1 MQRRQ
6 SDIDRESVKDV
17 ASRLRQFEDHN
28 LAIKLQEEEFNHHYN
43 RNRSERQVMGVDT
56 RKSKEEQELEKRYAL
71 EKRLAECRE
80 IAARDEAIAKQ
91 LQQDLEAEER
101 RLKQEQDILDQEI
114 ARRMQARYEPPL
126 IIPPPTSTYEEDE
139 RLAREMHEK
148 YLRRMRGLA
157 TAGSLDERTRG
168 ELVQHQTVSPPSS
181 LQPRQSTLPD
191 ELGPPTIPATH
202 FSLSPPM
209 SPSTINLPPLPSY
222 TEVCTPT
229 TPVLTN
235 TSAVSSASIRPL
247 SAATSSLLTSTS
259 AAIQPARAP
268 LHEIIPASPS
278 PNTASS
284 PAAASTSVHYSFL
297 TPISPVTN
305 TINPATAVPTTAANI
320 NNNFLQNLHPTNP
333 FKESLEAEYR
343 AHNPESPLFRPNNN
357 NPSQSEFGLPP
368 FSDIYHSANS
378 ISRDRPTTTT
388 ASSTTT
394 SGMPSAS
401 MLPMVNVVQEI
412 RTKISNPNNL

>member
-28 LAIKLQEEEFNHHYN
+28 LAIRLQEEEFNHHYN

-56 RKSKEEQELEKRYAL
+56 RKSKEEQELEKKYAL

-80 IAARDEAIAKQ
+80 IAARDEAIAKK
-91 LQQDLEAEER
+91 LQQDLEAEEL
-101 RLKQEQDILDQEI
+101 RLKQEQALLDQEI
-114 ARRMQARYEPPL
+114 ARRMTERYEA
-126 IIPPPTSTYEEDE
+126 IPVIPQVAYEEDE

-157 TAGSLDERTRG
+157 SSGSLDERTRN
-168 ELVQHQTVSPPSS
+168 ELAQHHQSAAAASPPSS
-181 LQPRQSTLPD
+181 LQPRRFTIPD
-191 ELGPPTIPATH
+191 DLGPPNIPATH
-202 FSLSPPM
+202 FPLSPTM

-235 TSAVSSASIRPL
+235 TISSVRSMSP
-247 SAATSSLLTSTS
+247 ATSTLLTST
-259 AAIQPARAP
+259 AAAAQPARAP
-268 LHEIIPASPS
+268 LHEIPASSILS
-278 PNTASS
+278 PTAT
-284 PAAASTSVHYSFL
+284 AASESSVNYSFL
-297 TPISPVTN
+297 PSMPPPVITTNPQLTP
-305 TINPATAVPTTAANI
+305 APTTTTTPNI

-343 AHNPESPLFRPNNN
+343 AHNPDSPLFRPN

-378 ISRDRPTTTT
+378 ISRDRPSTTT
-388 ASSTTT
+388 SSTTT
-394 SGMPSAS
+394 TTS
-401 MLPMVNVVQEI
+401 MSPMMNVVQEI
-412 RTKISNPNNL
+412 RSKISNPNNL